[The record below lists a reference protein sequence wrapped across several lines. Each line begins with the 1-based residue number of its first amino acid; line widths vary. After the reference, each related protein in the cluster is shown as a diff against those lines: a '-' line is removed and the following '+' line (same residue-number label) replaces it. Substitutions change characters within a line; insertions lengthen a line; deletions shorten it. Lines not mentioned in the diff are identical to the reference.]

1 MKLNIHS
8 SGPEE
13 KNSRPSQQGTLITD
27 RICLKIAEA
36 AQVMGVNPATIRRM
50 IKRNLIRPY
59 LGLRTPLIPV
69 AQLRRLVEEQIEPE
83 PHPSTSAPETEPREN
98 TGSQSEKPVKQVD
111 RRQRKGG
118 RS

>member
-1 MKLNIHS
+1 MKSNIHA

-13 KNSRPSQQGTLITD
+13 KNDRPSQHGHLITD

-36 AQVMGVNPATIRRM
+36 AQIMGVNPVTIRRM

-69 AQLRRLVEEQIEPE
+69 AQLRKLVEEQIEPE
-83 PHPSTSAPETEPREN
+83 PHPSASASEIESQEN
-98 TGSQSEKPVKQVD
+98 TDSQKAKRVNQVD
-111 RRQRKGG
+111 RRLRKGG